1 VSFKDDVIIEIEIE
15 KRHNEIVE
23 EVVKWLVENDL
34 YKTREIQV
42 EGEGSR
48 VLRSNNRTSRNKRR
62 RKGKR
67 YTELANSI
75 RS

>member
-23 EVVKWLVENDL
+23 EVVKWLLENDL

>member
-1 VSFKDDVIIEIEIE
+1 MSFKDDVIIEIEIE